1 MSGDVEQR
9 ILTAFSQLL
18 IHNGYQR
25 TTTKKIAQV
34 ARVNEST
41 LFRHFKD
48 KHGILQQL
56 ISEYQNDIKLIG
68 KNYQL
73 VGDLDKDIMNFSV
86 IFQNFI
92 KQHLALFLTGIRESQ
107 NLPELQIVIKKL
119 LDLVKEILD
128 KKFAQMQKNGEIAQ
142 DIDKKFEIDNLVLL
156 NLGQAIMQHSFPNCV
171 FQTQPHAFV
180 QNNIRTYS
188 QHLKPKK

>member
-156 NLGQAIMQHSFPNCV
+156 NLGQAIMQHSFSNLIFQIQPN
-171 FQTQPHAFV
+171 AFV
-180 QNNIRTYS
+180 RNNIRAYAH
-188 QHLKPKK
+188 HLKPRK

>member
-9 ILTAFSQLL
+9 ILLAFSQLL

-156 NLGQAIMQHSFPNCV
+156 NLGQAIMQHSFSNLIFQIQPN
-171 FQTQPHAFV
+171 AFV
-180 QNNIRTYS
+180 RNNIRAYAH
-188 QHLKPKK
+188 HLQPRK

>member
-56 ISEYQNDIKLIG
+56 VSEYHNDIQLIG

-73 VGDLDKDIMNFSV
+73 VGDLEKDIINLSN
-86 IFQNFI
+86 ICQSFI
-92 KQHLALFLTGIRESQ
+92 EQHLALFLTGIRESQ
-107 NLPELQIVIKKL
+107 NLPELQTVIKKL
-119 LDLVKEILD
+119 LDLLREILTEE
-128 KKFAQMQKNGEIAQ
+128 FEQMQKKGEIAKN
-142 DIDKKFEIDNLVLL
+142 IDKKVEIDNLVLL

>member
-56 ISEYQNDIKLIG
+56 VSEYHNDIQLIG

-73 VGDLDKDIMNFSV
+73 VGDLEKDIINLS
-86 IFQNFI
+86 IICQSFI
-92 KQHLALFLTGIRESQ
+92 EQHLALFLTGIRESQ
-107 NLPELQIVIKKL
+107 NLPELQTVIKKL
-119 LDLVKEILD
+119 LDLLREVLTEE
-128 KKFAQMQKNGEIAQ
+128 FEQMQKKGEIAK
-142 DIDKKFEIDNLVLL
+142 DIDKKVEIDNLVLL
-156 NLGQAIMQHSFPNCV
+156 NLGQAIMQHSFPNSV
-171 FQTQPHAFV
+171 FQTQSNAFV
-180 QNNIRTYS
+180 QNNIRTYAH
-188 QHLKPKK
+188 HLKPGN

>member
-73 VGDLDKDIMNFSV
+73 VGDLDKDIMNFS
-86 IFQNFI
+86 IIYQNFI

-107 NLPELQIVIKKL
+107 NLPELQTVIKKL

-142 DIDKKFEIDNLVLL
+142 DIDKNVEIDNLVLL
-156 NLGQAIMQHSFPNCV
+156 NLGQAIMQHSFSNLIFQIQPN
-171 FQTQPHAFV
+171 AFV
-180 QNNIRTYS
+180 RNNIRAYAH
-188 QHLKPKK
+188 HLQPRK

>member
-156 NLGQAIMQHSFPNCV
+156 NLGQAIMQHSFSNLIFQIQPN
-171 FQTQPHAFV
+171 AFV
-180 QNNIRTYS
+180 RNNIRAYAH
-188 QHLKPKK
+188 HLQPRK

>member
-1 MSGDVEQR
+1 MSGNVEQR

-171 FQTQPHAFV
+171 FQTQPNAFV
-180 QNNIRTYS
+180 RNNIRAYAH
-188 QHLKPKK
+188 HLQPRK

>member
-25 TTTKKIAQV
+25 TTTKKIAHV

-156 NLGQAIMQHSFPNCV
+156 NLGQAIMQHSFSNLIFQIQPN
-171 FQTQPHAFV
+171 AFV
-180 QNNIRTYS
+180 RNNIRAYAH
-188 QHLKPKK
+188 HLQSRK

>member
-1 MSGDVEQR
+1 MNGNVEQR

-34 ARVNEST
+34 AQVNEST

-48 KHGILQQL
+48 KRGILQQL
-56 ISEYQNDIKLIG
+56 ISKYHDDIQMIN

-73 VGDLDKDIMNFSV
+73 VGDLDKDIMNFS
-86 IFQNFI
+86 IIYQNFI

-107 NLPELQIVIKKL
+107 NLPELQTVIKNL
-119 LDLVKEILD
+119 LDLIRKILAE
-128 KKFAQMQKNGEIAQ
+128 KFEQMQKTGEIAQ
-142 DIDKKFEIDNLVLL
+142 DIDKNVEIDNLVLL

-180 QNNIRTYS
+180 QNNIRAYS

>member
-9 ILTAFSQLL
+9 ILLAFSQLL

-92 KQHLALFLTGIRESQ
+92 KQHWEQL
-107 NLPELQIVIKKL
+107 
-119 LDLVKEILD
+119 
-128 KKFAQMQKNGEIAQ
+128 
-142 DIDKKFEIDNLVLL
+142 
-156 NLGQAIMQHSFPNCV
+156 
-171 FQTQPHAFV
+171 
-180 QNNIRTYS
+180 
-188 QHLKPKK
+188 

>member
-9 ILTAFSQLL
+9 ILLAFSQLL

-142 DIDKKFEIDNLVLL
+142 DINKKFEIDNLVLL
-156 NLGQAIMQHSFPNCV
+156 NLGQAIMQHSFSNLIFQIQPN
-171 FQTQPHAFV
+171 AFV
-180 QNNIRTYS
+180 RNNIRAYAH
-188 QHLKPKK
+188 HLKPRK

>member
-1 MSGDVEQR
+1 MSSNVEQR

-34 ARVNEST
+34 AQVNEST

-48 KHGILQQL
+48 KRGILQQL
-56 ISEYQNDIKLIG
+56 ISKYHDDIQMIN

-73 VGDLDKDIMNFSV
+73 VGDLDKDIMNFS
-86 IFQNFI
+86 IIYQNFI

-107 NLPELQIVIKKL
+107 NLPELQTVIKNL
-119 LDLVKEILD
+119 LDLIRKILAE
-128 KKFAQMQKNGEIAQ
+128 KFEQMQKTGEIAQ
-142 DIDKKFEIDNLVLL
+142 DIDKNVEIDNLVLL
-156 NLGQAIMQHSFPNCV
+156 NLGQAIMQHSFSNLIFQIQPN
-171 FQTQPHAFV
+171 AFV
-180 QNNIRTYS
+180 RNNIRAYAH
-188 QHLKPKK
+188 HLQPRK

>member
-1 MSGDVEQR
+1 MSGNVEQR

-156 NLGQAIMQHSFPNCV
+156 NLGQAIMQHSFSNLIFQIQPN
-171 FQTQPHAFV
+171 AFV
-180 QNNIRTYS
+180 RNNIRAYAH
-188 QHLKPKK
+188 HLQPRK